1 MLKSTLTTAIFTI
14 MLAVTTLFSQQTD
27 LNQHAVKFEN
37 PSTISIV
44 GENGLV
50 MRTTNNGMDWTEQNT
65 NVTNVLFGASIKDG
79 ISLAVGENGV
89 IIRSVDFGNTWDVI
103 LPGTVNRLNDVDLY
117 GTNAVV
123 CGDNGT
129 IFYSGNGGQNWST
142 SSYTTTKRL
151 NDVKF
156 ISSNTGFIA
165 GELAEVLKTT
175 DGGMTWV
182 QLNTGFA
189 NQNLNAIEAI
199 DENNI
204 CVVGDAG
211 TIFMSNDGGN
221 TWFGANGLMYENN
234 INDVVFFNANTGV
247 ATGDNGLILRTEDG
261 GYSWQPSEIAPGSET
276 YDFQAVSFYD
286 ANIGISVGNEGKEL
300 YTVDGG
306 ITWTIDAPNLIATFT
321 GSKQRGVSLMQ
332 NYPNPFNPSTVIN
345 YELPYSANVTVKVYD
360 ISGKEVASLFN
371 GFQAEGNHSVQF
383 NASNLSSGVYFYRL
397 NVVNGTNSITKVN
410 KMILTK

>member
-1 MLKSTLTTAIFTI
+1 MLKSTLTTAIFII
-14 MLAVTTLFSQQTD
+14 MLAVTTLFSQQID
-27 LNQHAVKFEN
+27 LNQYSVKFEN
-37 PSTISIV
+37 PTTISIV

-65 NVTNVLFGASIKDG
+65 NVTNVLFGASVKDG
-79 ISLAVGENGV
+79 ISLAVGDIGV

-103 LPGTVNRLNDVDLY
+103 LPGTINRLNDVDLY

-123 CGDNGT
+123 CGDSGT
-129 IFYSGNGGQNWST
+129 IFYSVNGGQNWT
-142 SSYTTTKRL
+142 ASSYTTTNRL
-151 NDVKF
+151 NDIKF
-156 ISSNTGFIA
+156 ISSTIGFIA
-165 GELAEVLKTT
+165 GGLGEVIKTT
-175 DGGMTWV
+175 DGGITWV
-182 QLNTGFA
+182 QLNTSFA
-189 NQNLNAIEAI
+189 NQNFNAIEAI

-211 TIFMSNDGGN
+211 TIFMSNDGGD
-221 TWFGANGLMYENN
+221 TWFGPNGLMYENN
-234 INDVVFFNANTGV
+234 INDVVFFNETTGV
-247 ATGDNGLILRTEDG
+247 ATGENGLILRTEDG
-261 GYSWQPSEIAPGSET
+261 GYSWQPSEIAPGSES

-306 ITWTIDAPNLIATFT
+306 ITWTNEAPNLIAIFT
-321 GSKQRGVSLMQ
+321 GSKQKGISLMQ

-345 YELPYSANVTVKVYD
+345 YELPYSANVSVRVYD
-360 ISGKEVASLFN
+360 ITGKEVASLFN
-371 GFQAEGNHSVQF
+371 GYQTAGTHSVQF

-397 NVVNGTNSITKVN
+397 NVGNGSNSITKVN

>member
-1 MLKSTLTTAIFTI
+1 MFC
-14 MLAVTTLFSQQTD
+14 
-27 LNQHAVKFEN
+27 
-37 PSTISIV
+37 
-44 GENGLV
+44 LV
-50 MRTTNNGMDWTEQNT
+50 H
-65 NVTNVLFGASIKDG
+65 SIKDG

-360 ISGKEVASLFN
+360 ISGKEVASRVFT
-371 GFQAEGNHSVQF
+371 GYQAEGNHSVQF